1 MTDTNVA
8 MVFIVDDDP
17 QVRASIQGLLKSAG
31 LRSESFETAEQFLR
45 RQPPDGPSCLI
56 VDVSLPGISGLDF
69 QQQLKQAGL
78 HIPIVF
84 ITAHGDIPMTV
95 KAMKS
100 GAIEFLT
107 KPFEDEDLLRA
118 VQQALVTDT
127 ARRGVEAEEA
137 ALRSRYAMLTPRERE
152 VMGLVVSGFLNKQI
166 ASELGTSEI
175 TIKVHRAQVMHKMQA
190 GSLAELVRM
199 AERLHLFGSAQ

>member
-1 MTDTNVA
+1 MTDTDVA
-8 MVFIVDDDP
+8 MVFVVDDDP

-31 LRSESFETAEQFLR
+31 LRSECFETAEQFLQ
-45 RQPPDGPSCLI
+45 RQPPGGPSCLI

-69 QQQLKQAGL
+69 QQQLKKAGL

-95 KAMKS
+95 KAMRS
-100 GAIEFLT
+100 GAVEFLT
-107 KPFEDEDLLRA
+107 KPFEDQDLLGA
-118 VQQALVTDT
+118 VQQALTSDT

-137 ALRSRYAMLTPRERE
+137 ALRAKYEMLTRRERE
-152 VMGLVVSGFLNKQI
+152 VMGLVVSGLLNKQI
-166 ASELGTSEI
+166 ASEIGTSEI
-175 TIKVHRAQVMHKMQA
+175 TVKVHRAQVMHKMQA

-199 AERLHLFGSAQ
+199 AEKLRLFGSSQ